1 MKRVFK
7 KVLCFLLLFLLCAN
21 VAFSHPVS
29 AHAADNSK
37 YTILYSSSA
46 PEVSLAGQA
55 RDYTFSTKSSGTLY
69 VNLYF
74 KQPTAFS
81 YELAASS
88 GEQID
93 NGEISEDDKNWYQA
107 QGYNLY
113 ANGCVYTNPT
123 VGNFTFS
130 ITTSIDCEYLIIV
143 SQDAPKASISNT
155 SVTITNGFTHK
166 LSVSNTSGTIK
177 WKSAKPA
184 IASVNSKGVVTAK
197 KKGSCIITATTKDGQ
212 TLKCKVKVAENVYKE
227 EKVTNSDMDNGTVT
241 AYVYHAAPDASGN
254 LKCKVRIVNNS
265 GRTVVRIANTDIAVK
280 NAKGKVI
287 YSYPIQSKTITVP
300 AYSYKD
306 FSSTIP
312 KSKVK
317 KCDLVKGEIR
327 MNGTYYYR

>member
-1 MKRVFK
+1 MKKLSK
-7 KVLCFLLLFLLCAN
+7 KTTCFLLLFLLFAGT
-21 VAFSHPVS
+21 ALFHPFS
-29 AHAADNSK
+29 AHAAENTK

-69 VNLYF
+69 VNLYL
-74 KQPTAFS
+74 KQPTTFS
-81 YELAASS
+81 YELTASS

-93 NGEISEDDKNWYQA
+93 NGEIFDDDTDWYQA

-130 ITTSIDCEYLIIV
+130 VTTSMDCEYLIIV

-155 SVTITNGFTHK
+155 SVTITKGFTHK
-166 LSVSNTSGTIK
+166 LSVSNASGKIT
-177 WKSAKPA
+177 WKSTKSAVA
-184 IASVNSKGVVTAK
+184 AVNSKGVVSAK
-197 KKGSCIITATTKDGQ
+197 KKGNCTITASTEDGQ
-212 TLKCKVKVAENVYKE
+212 TVKCKIKVVENVYKE
-227 EKVTNSDMDNGTVT
+227 EKVTNSDMDSGTVT
-241 AYVYHAAPDASGN
+241 AYVYHAAPDADGN
-254 LKCKVRIVNNS
+254 LKCKIRIVNNS
-265 GRTVVRIANTDIAVK
+265 SRTVVRIANTDIAVK
-280 NAKGKVI
+280 NANGKVV

-317 KCDLVKGEIR
+317 KCDLVKGVIR